1 MALTS
6 EMGIFVEDKHENIES
21 VDSLE
26 HLGL

>member
-6 EMGIFVEDKHENIES
+6 EMGIFVEDKRENIES